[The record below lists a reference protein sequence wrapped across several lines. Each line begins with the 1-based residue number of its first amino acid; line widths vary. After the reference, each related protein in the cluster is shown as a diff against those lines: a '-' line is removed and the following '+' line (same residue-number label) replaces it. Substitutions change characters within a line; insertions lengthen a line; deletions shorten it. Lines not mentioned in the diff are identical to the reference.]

1 MTPILSV
8 ALGVLALIGALTT
21 VFTRDVMRL
30 ALGFGVFLLAVA
42 GFFAVHGFGFLA
54 LAQVFIYVGGV
65 LVLVL
70 FAIML
75 VHRSDDGS
83 PRLTSRHDML
93 AAVACVGVAVL
104 AGQLLTPY
112 LRALGEP
119 EAAHLLVD
127 LSNALLGEWLVH
139 FELAG
144 LLLLA
149 ALVAV
154 VSISRGERR

>member
-1 MTPILSV
+1 MSILSLG
-8 ALGVLALIGALTT
+8 LGVLALIGAGTT
-21 VFTRDVMRL
+21 VFTRDVIRL
-30 ALGFGVFLLAVA
+30 ALGFGVFLLSIA
-42 GFFAVHGFGFLA
+42 GFFALHGFGFLA

-83 PRLTSRHDML
+83 PRLTSRHDPF

-112 LRALGEP
+112 LRARGEP
-119 EAAHLLVD
+119 EAAHPLVE
-127 LSNALLGEWLVH
+127 LSGALLGEWMVH